1 MNTTNINKELIETP
15 SWFRRRNR
23 LLGIVECIHD
33 PILSFEELELICRK
47 KTFFDKRG
55 LEAFWNQYKG
65 IKPFVVEFLYAFS
78 LPKRLNLATLIELEV
93 IADLQSA
100 PRGFS
105 QISWEQFRK
114 ILKASESDESII
126 ID

>member
-1 MNTTNINKELIETP
+1 LSQENI
-15 SWFRRRNR
+15 FRQ
-23 LLGIVECIHD
+23 
-33 PILSFEELELICRK
+33 
-47 KTFFDKRG
+47 KRAG
-55 LEAFWNQYKG
+55 SVWNQYKS